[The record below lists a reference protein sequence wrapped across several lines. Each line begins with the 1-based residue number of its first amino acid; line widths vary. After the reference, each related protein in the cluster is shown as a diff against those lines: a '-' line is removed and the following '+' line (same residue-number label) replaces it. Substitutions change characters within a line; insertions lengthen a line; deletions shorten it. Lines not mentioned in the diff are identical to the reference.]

1 MGDGGQAGDIR
12 VEQSREGRG
21 LRIAQLWELVGGR
34 RDRAVVLAHLQYRGR
49 ALLHGGGEPIGSE
62 QLGESACPLLGVG
75 HVREVRT
82 VALLEFL
89 GAPLG
94 EFIEGCRL
102 DLAHEPHGAHSKVVV
117 GLLEAPT
124 AGFGQRIDAGRTASP
139 WFWHG
144 AERRAVPR
152 LYISGL
158 LKCVEVLANAG
169 RSDPETVGQL
179 GSGRRTVHQEAAGDP
194 LTPTVLEF
202 HNSIVA

>member
-1 MGDGGQAGDIR
+1 MGDGGQPGDIG

-102 DLAHEPHGAHSKVVV
+102 DLAHEPHRAHGQVVV
-117 GLLEAPT
+117 GLLESPT
-124 AGFGQRIDAGRTASP
+124 AGFRQGVDTGRAASP
-139 WFWHG
+139 WFGHR
-144 AERRAVPR
+144 AERGT
-152 LYISGL
+152 ISGL
-158 LKCVEVLANAG
+158 HIAGILKGVEVLAHAC
-169 RSDPETVGQL
+169 RRDAETMGQL
-179 GSGRRTVHQEAAGDP
+179 GGGPRTVHQEAAGDP
-194 LTPTVLEF
+194 LPPTVLEF

>member
-12 VEQSREGRG
+12 VEQSREGRS
-21 LRIAQLWELVGGR
+21 LRIAQLRELVGGR

-49 ALLHGGGEPIGSE
+49 ALLDGGGEPIGGE
-62 QLGESACPLLGVG
+62 QLSEPACPLLGIG

-82 VALLEFL
+82 VALLELL

-94 EFIEGCRL
+94 ELIEGRRL
-102 DLAHEPHGAHSKVVV
+102 HLVHEPHRAHGQVVV

-124 AGFGQRIDAGRTASP
+124 AGFGQGVDTGRAASP
-139 WFWHG
+139 WFRHG
-144 AERRAVPR
+144 AERRPVPR
-152 LYISGL
+152 LYVSGI
-158 LKCVEVLANAG
+158 LKGVEVLAHAG

-194 LTPTVLEF
+194 LAPTVLEF